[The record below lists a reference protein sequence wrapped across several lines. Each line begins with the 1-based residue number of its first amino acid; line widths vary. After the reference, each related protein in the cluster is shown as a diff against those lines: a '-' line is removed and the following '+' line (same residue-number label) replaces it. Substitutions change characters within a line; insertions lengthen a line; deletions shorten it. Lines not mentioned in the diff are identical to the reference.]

1 MQWQT
6 GPELSIDY
14 AVSLRLHD
22 AEGHAV
28 YQEDEVLWKVDHTN
42 TGSRGSSQLFDTPF
56 LVEFP
61 ADLLPGDYE
70 LRLIVYDTASLKP
83 TVTLGLWEQEVTLA
97 RIRLEEQ

>member
-1 MQWQT
+1 M
-6 GPELSIDY
+6 
-14 AVSLRLHD
+14 LR
-22 AEGHAV
+22 ATPSTKRTKSW
-28 YQEDEVLWKVDHTN
+28 WKVDHTN

-83 TVTLGLWEQEVTLA
+83 TVTLGLWEAGSDVGPHSAGRTISWRPYRWETV
-97 RIRLEEQ
+97 LEEAPYL